1 LIGAPVGPTLSA
13 FAARARTRPHGRFSV
28 TTILFVED
36 NEMNADMLSRRLAR
50 RGFTVSVAVDGR
62 AGLDQARSLRPDL
75 ILLDISL
82 PVMDGWEVAREL
94 KASDDTR
101 SIPIVALTA
110 HALAGDREKA
120 LEAGCD
126 DYDSKPVDFVRLMGK
141 IEAVLAKR

>member
-1 LIGAPVGPTLSA
+1 M
-13 FAARARTRPHGRFSV
+13 

-62 AGLDQARSLRPDL
+62 AGLEQARSLLPDL

-101 SIPIVALTA
+101 KIPIVALTA

>member
-1 LIGAPVGPTLSA
+1 M
-13 FAARARTRPHGRFSV
+13 

-62 AGLDQARSLRPDL
+62 AGLDQARSLLPDL

-94 KASDDTR
+94 KASENTR
-101 SIPIVALTA
+101 KIPIVALTA

-141 IEAVLAKR
+141 IEAILAKR

>member
-1 LIGAPVGPTLSA
+1 
-13 FAARARTRPHGRFSV
+13 V

-50 RGFTVSVAVDGR
+50 KGFTVSVAVDGR

-101 SIPIVALTA
+101 NIPIVALTA